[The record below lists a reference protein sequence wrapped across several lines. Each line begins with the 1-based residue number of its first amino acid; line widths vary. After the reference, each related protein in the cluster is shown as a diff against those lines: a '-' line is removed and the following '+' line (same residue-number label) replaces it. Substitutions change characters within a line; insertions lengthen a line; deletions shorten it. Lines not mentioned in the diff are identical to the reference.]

1 MDEQAQFEMMQQNMQ
16 AQPEGPGLV
25 FWLFF
30 LGFAALMIAS
40 LWKINTKAGQ
50 PGWACIVPFY
60 NYIVL
65 LNIVGRPVWWIVLML
80 IPFVNTIVGIIILID
95 LAKSFGKGVGFGLGL
110 AFLGPIFL
118 PILAFSDAQYEGAA
132 AAQPSVA

>member
-16 AQPEGPGLV
+16 AQSEGPGIV
-25 FWLFF
+25 FWLFI

-40 LWKINTKAGQ
+40 MWKIHTKAGQ
-50 PGWACIVPFY
+50 PGWACLVPIY
-60 NYIVL
+60 NYVVFM
-65 LNIVGRPVWWIVLML
+65 NIVGRPVWWIVLMF
-80 IPFVNTIVGIIILID
+80 IPFVNTIVGIILFID

-110 AFLGPIFL
+110 IFLPFVFL

-132 AAQPSVA
+132 AQPALA